1 MDDYIIDEKLLRDI
15 QEATYIPTPYPPRSE
30 QGIFTS
36 TNPPKPIL
44 NNTNHNEKKR
54 NNINNN
60 NIVSNRPPKKNFSYK
75 EYNELEQNFINLSK
89 QYEKSE
95 QKLQNQIEV
104 MKKTKNSYENLIK
117 EYTLLQKTNEKLSKD
132 KISLEVE
139 LTELKAY
146 NRKIETRLV
155 SGAKN
160 QNVIE
165 INNKIRN
172 ENEELIQRIFTIE
185 KEKNELILQNKELTN
200 QILILNK
207 SVNSNI
213 SPEKLI
219 EISNIE
225 NGYNELQQKYIFLN
239 EQNENFKDLLL
250 KNEEKIQELIF
261 VKTHLTELLASKE
274 NEINS
279 LKIERDS
286 FSSRCETSIREIKGY
301 KEKLS
306 SFDNIVK
313 QNESLKNEVESIKS
327 KINSKIGKENEK
339 LLEELKLSQQKLNEQ
354 ESNMKE
360 IEINYKDKLEQYY
373 NENNN
378 LYQEKEKYKS
388 LYNEIIEQFNNN
400 TLEEGINDDESLFAD
415 TISLISL
422 TKNKNIELLNKIMN
436 KKNEKTI

>member
-1 MDDYIIDEKLLRDI
+1 MDDYIIDEKLLKDI

-30 QGIFTS
+30 QGTFTS

-44 NNTNHNEKKR
+44 NNTNFKDKKK
-54 NNINNN
+54 NNSSTI
-60 NIVSNRPPKKNFSYK
+60 SNRPPKKNYSYK
-75 EYNELEQNFINLSK
+75 DYNELEQNFINLTK
-89 QYEKSE
+89 QYEKNE
-95 QKLQNQIEV
+95 QKLQNQIET
-104 MKKTKNSYENLIK
+104 MKRTKNSYENLIK
-117 EYTLLQKTNEKLSKD
+117 EYTFLQKTNEKLSKD
-132 KISLEVE
+132 KISLEAE

-172 ENEELIQRIFTIE
+172 ENEELIQKIFIIE
-185 KEKNELILQNKELTN
+185 KEKNELISKNKELTN
-200 QILILNK
+200 QILILNRN
-207 SVNSNI
+207 VNSNI
-213 SPEKLI
+213 STEKLI
-219 EISNIE
+219 DISNLE
-225 NGYNELQQKYIFLN
+225 KEYNEINQKYIFLN

-250 KNEEKIQELIF
+250 KNEEKIQELNF
-261 VKTHLTELLASKE
+261 AKAHLTELLAGKE

-286 FSSRCETSIREIKGY
+286 FSSRCETFIKEIKNY

-306 SFDNIVK
+306 TFDGIVK
-313 QNESLKNEVESIKS
+313 QNESLTNEVESLKS
-327 KINSKIGKENEK
+327 KINSKTENENEN
-339 LLEELKLSQQKLNEQ
+339 LLEELKLSKQKLLEQ
-354 ESNMKE
+354 ESNFQE
-360 IEINYKDKLEQYY
+360 IESVYKDKLEQCC
-373 NENNN
+373 NENIN

-388 LYNEIIEQFNNN
+388 LYTNIIEKFNSN
-400 TLEEGINDDESLFAD
+400 TLENINHEELLLDD

-436 KKNEKTI
+436 NKKDKAI